1 MKKMNKIIKVYIVV
15 FGVLSMLITVFS
27 MDVLKA
33 EETCKV
39 EDGCSAQL
47 RVYVD
52 YQGGT
57 YEGKKDYEFTGATGA
72 KFQLYEPEKE
82 GYIFCGWK
90 ITEGDCT
97 ICSSNGYQNVEI
109 TDQNCALKALW
120 KNKEGIIVND
130 SENNLNFTNNNEII
144 DSDKILLRF
153 DPDGGSYLG
162 NVSNINR
169 TVKFGDTSI
178 IIPNVCFFVKE
189 GYALKSIEANYGTC
203 EITSDFKLKY
213 TAPLDKKNDVIK
225 LEWQPIAELEKSDRN
240 NVRIRLN
247 GGVETNTNEYCMV
260 KQVALND
267 GLTINVSTN
276 VKNDG
281 HVMSG
286 VHCDKSD
293 VSVVENNGNIILQ
306 CNHFIPEGIDIEL
319 EWIPEQEL
327 VQKPMVTTTIVPM
340 VTTTIVPSVAP
351 VSTELPPVNVTAMT
365 NVVAG
370 SKQTTLP
377 TEVPKVHLGNE
388 EITEPVK
395 ITLGKNTYL
404 LGQGEKVKIKASAT
418 RNAIIQYK
426 SENTA
431 VCTVSEKGIIKA
443 VKPGMTQIVLSANGV
458 KQKINVQVLLRPTK
472 LCVTK
477 DGDSKTTYKMQKGAK
492 KQVKVYVYNNSHS
505 YTIRYKSSNKKIAT
519 VNSSGLIKAKKKGT
533 CRIVAKTY
541 NNKKAV
547 IVLVVKK

>member
-1 MKKMNKIIKVYIVV
+1 MKRMNKIIKVYIVV
-15 FGVLSMLITVFS
+15 FGVLSMLITGFS

-57 YEGKKDYEFTGATGA
+57 YEGKKDYEFTGVTGA

-97 ICSSNGYQNVEI
+97 FCSSNGYKNVEI

-120 KNKEGIIVND
+120 KDKEGIIVND
-130 SENNLNFTNNNEII
+130 SENNLNFTNKEII

-153 DPDGGSYLG
+153 DLDGGSYRG
-162 NVSNINR
+162 NPLDINR

-189 GYALKSIEANYGTC
+189 GYALKSIEVNYGTC

-213 TAPLDKKNDVIK
+213 TAPLDGKKQNAGIK
-225 LEWQPIAELEKSDRN
+225 LEWQSKAELEKSNSD
-240 NVRIRLN
+240 NVCIRLN
-247 GGVETNTNEYCMV
+247 G
-260 KQVALND
+260 D
-267 GLTINVSTN
+267 
-276 VKNDG
+276 
-281 HVMSG
+281 
-286 VHCDKSD
+286 
-293 VSVVENNGNIILQ
+293 
-306 CNHFIPEGIDIEL
+306 
-319 EWIPEQEL
+319 
-327 VQKPMVTTTIVPM
+327 
-340 VTTTIVPSVAP
+340 VAP
-351 VSTELPPVNVTAMT
+351 VSTELPSVNATAMT

-395 ITLGKNTYL
+395 ITLGKNTYQI
-404 LGQGEKVKIKASAT
+404 GQGEKVKIKASAT
-418 RNAIIQYK
+418 QNASIQYK

-477 DGDSKTTYKMQKGAK
+477 DGDSKTTYKMQKGEK

-505 YTIRYKSSNKKIAT
+505 YSIRYKSSNKKIAT

-533 CRIVAKTY
+533 CRIIAKTY

-547 IVLVVKK
+547 IVLVVKN

>member
-1 MKKMNKIIKVYIVV
+1 
-15 FGVLSMLITVFS
+15 
-27 MDVLKA
+27 
-33 EETCKV
+33 
-39 EDGCSAQL
+39 
-47 RVYVD
+47 
-52 YQGGT
+52 
-57 YEGKKDYEFTGATGA
+57 
-72 KFQLYEPEKE
+72 
-82 GYIFCGWK
+82 
-90 ITEGDCT
+90 
-97 ICSSNGYQNVEI
+97 
-109 TDQNCALKALW
+109 
-120 KNKEGIIVND
+120 
-130 SENNLNFTNNNEII
+130 
-144 DSDKILLRF
+144 
-153 DPDGGSYLG
+153 
-162 NVSNINR
+162 
-169 TVKFGDTSI
+169 
-178 IIPNVCFFVKE
+178 
-189 GYALKSIEANYGTC
+189 
-203 EITSDFKLKY
+203 
-213 TAPLDKKNDVIK
+213 
-225 LEWQPIAELEKSDRN
+225 
-240 NVRIRLN
+240 
-247 GGVETNTNEYCMV
+247 MV

-276 VKNDG
+276 VKYVG

-286 VHCDKSD
+286 VSCDKSD

-327 VQKPMVTTTIVPM
+327 VQKPMVTTTIVP
-340 VTTTIVPSVAP
+340 SVAP
-351 VSTELPPVNVTAMT
+351 VSTELPSVNATAMT

-477 DGDSKTTYKMQKGAK
+477 DGKSKTTYKMQKGAK

-533 CRIVAKTY
+533 CRIIAKTY